1 MAHPHRDTKVAEVLR
16 ECENTLVS
24 DTCKFLVSGAVDVLD
39 IEHNEVGVFER
50 FVDFL
55 VTVGVVDSC
64 RSVKTGVYSLFII
77 SLEKLLEELGLS
89 KRFAARSCDP
99 ARFQE
104 LLV

>member
-1 MAHPHRDTKVAEVLR
+1 M
-16 ECENTLVS
+16 
-24 DTCKFLVSGAVDVLD
+24 SGAVDVLD

-50 FVDFL
+50 LVDFF
-55 VTVGVVDSC
+55 VIVGVVDSC
-64 RSVKTGVYSLFII
+64 RSVKTGVYSLFL
-77 SLEKLLEELGLS
+77 SGFEKLLEELGLS